1 MKKQQKYKGLSQ
13 REVEFLQRQNRKD
26 FVEMLTGILL
36 LAVIIAFAITF
47 MIGALAQ

>member
-36 LAVIIAFAITF
+36 LAVIIAFAVTF
-47 MIGALAQ
+47 TIGALAQ